1 MARTVVERLTV
12 AAPPARRRRWGDG
25 VLAIP
30 FLLPAVAFLVV
41 FVYVPAGMS
50 LVLGFYHYH
59 LLGVDTTFAGLYNFK
74 QALTY
79 PIFWLAVRNTLYF
92 AGLMIPTTLV
102 GAVLIAVLLQRQ
114 TRLFAWMRTFVL
126 LPYITPVIATS
137 IGWLWMFD
145 PQYGILNAVLAVVHL
160 PPSQWLL
167 SPAMAMPA
175 VALYSLWHGI
185 GFDVV
190 IALSALANIP
200 ATLLEAAAIDGATE
214 WRKFWKVTWPLLSPV
229 MFFLVIVTTLAT
241 LQAFSQIYALSG
253 GNGGPEY
260 ATTTLLLLIY
270 ETAFRYFHFSYAAA
284 MAIMLVLMILA
295 LSLLQGALA
304 KRWVFYQ

>member
-1 MARTVVERLTV
+1 
-12 AAPPARRRRWGDG
+12 
-25 VLAIP
+25 
-30 FLLPAVAFLVV
+30 
-41 FVYVPAGMS
+41 
-50 LVLGFYHYH
+50 
-59 LLGVDTTFAGLYNFK
+59 
-74 QALTY
+74 
-79 PIFWLAVRNTLYF
+79 
-92 AGLMIPTTLV
+92 
-102 GAVLIAVLLQRQ
+102 VLIAVLLQRQ

-145 PQYGILNAVLAVVHL
+145 PQYGILNAVLAVVHV

-190 IALSALANIP
+190 IVLSALANIP

-284 MAIMLVLMILA
+284 MAILLVLMILG